1 VLQRVAACCSVMQ
14 RVAACC
20 SEEKMDAG
28 VPTDDGGGS
37 HCHDSFEYREMAH
50 SFDGD
55 MTHSHV

>member
-1 VLQRVAACCSVMQ
+1 MQ